1 MLQDIEKRYDIVIGL
16 EVHAQLSTDSKLF
29 SPASTAFGQEPNA
42 NTAPV
47 CLGLPG
53 TLPVLN
59 EEAINMAIK
68 AGFALNCKIRNY
80 SVFARKNYYY
90 ADLPK
95 GYQISQYDKPLCEHG
110 FLDIDVNG
118 STKKIGVTR
127 IHVEEDA
134 GKLVHQGSDAIDG
147 ASCSFV
153 DLNRAGVPLIEI
165 VSEPDIHS
173 IAEAR
178 AYLELLREILVHV
191 DVCDGNMEEGSLRCD
206 ANVSLKPKGSNTL
219 GTRTETKNLNSF
231 RSLER
236 ALTAEI
242 KRQAALLDKGET
254 VIQET
259 RNYNDATQST
269 TALRSKEDAHDYRY
283 FPDPDIPPLILSDA
297 HIQNIQEALPEL
309 PQVKRKRYA
318 DTLEI
323 SQNDIKVLLNDRL
336 LDRFFQAACEYSA
349 EKVAAKTLSNWI
361 VGELSA
367 QLKNFPKDVLFNQLS
382 PESFSDLVQAVS
394 SGKIASNQAKAILSE
409 VLKTGQAASTLIE
422 KESAEVISDDGILKQ
437 LVEEIFQEDP
447 SAKEKFYGSDA
458 KAQSKVANFIM
469 GQIMKK
475 TKGKVKPDAV
485 KAFLSTLS

>member
-1 MLQDIEKRYDIVIGL
+1 MLEEILERYDIVIGL
-16 EVHAQLSTDSKLF
+16 EVHAQLSTESKLF
-29 SPASTAFGQEPNA
+29 SPAPTRFGQQPNA

-59 EEAINMAIK
+59 EKAIDLAIT
-68 AGFALNCKIRNY
+68 AGFALNCSIREY

-110 FLDIDVNG
+110 HLNIQVGDEI
-118 STKKIGVTR
+118 KKIGITR

-134 GKLVHQGSDAIDG
+134 GKLVHQGADAIDG

-165 VSEPDIHS
+165 VSEPDIQS

-178 AYLELLREILVHV
+178 AYMENLREILVHV

-206 ANVSLKPKGSNTL
+206 ANVSLKPKGSPTL

-236 ALTAEI
+236 ALSAEI
-242 KRQAALLDKGET
+242 KRQAAVLDKGEK
-254 VIQET
+254 VVQET
-259 RNYNDATQST
+259 RNYNDLTQST

-283 FPDPDIPPLILSDA
+283 FPDPDIPPLILSKE
-297 HIQNIQEALPEL
+297 HIKTIQDLVPEL
-309 PQVKRKRYA
+309 PQNKRKRYSE
-318 DTLEI
+318 TLAI
-323 SQNDIKVLLNDRL
+323 SPNDIKVLINDRL
-336 LDRFFQAACEYSA
+336 LDRFFQACCQEAGPDLNANTIS
-349 EKVAAKTLSNWI
+349 KWI

-367 QLKNFPKDVLFNQLS
+367 QLKDFSKELLFKQLKAID
-382 PESFSDLVQAVS
+382 FVNILIALN
-394 SGKIASNQAKAILSE
+394 SGKIASNQAKNILNQ
-409 VLKTGQAASTLIE
+409 VLQKGESAAVLIE
-422 KESAEVISDDGILKQ
+422 KESAEVISDDSILEKI
-437 LVEEIFQEDP
+437 VEEIFQEDP
-447 SAKEKFYGSDA
+447 SAKDKFYGDDA
-458 KAQSKVANFIM
+458 KAKAKVANFVM

-485 KAFLSTLS
+485 KTFLASLS